1 MNVLGIGETVIDRVQ
16 IEQTMQT
23 KQHVGGTVA
32 AALVV
37 LVRLGI
43 DCTLVTTI
51 GKDRA
56 GMTVRRALRK
66 EGIRTVYRIAGR
78 TKINTMVVVN
88 HTTGERRKDRDGVE
102 HEPITAIDPAL
113 IQGADLIILDR
124 HEPLAFQEVLQHKR
138 PETKLLIDP
147 STEVSD
153 HTLAMMKHAECPI
166 VPIETLAQLSSR
178 NLLEAL
184 DILHTICSKPVVVT
198 AGPLGSVLFSG
209 DRVEVIA
216 PLSVKSVDATGA
228 GDVYR
233 GAYGYG
239 ILQGWSERRAAQYAN
254 AVAAAQCTQVG
265 NLTAIPEGAQLL
277 QLARELGEPPA
288 LHLRAIN
295 EHFLQLLPTK
305 QPTTV

>member
-16 IEQTMQT
+16 IEETLQT
-23 KQHVGGTVA
+23 KQHVGGTVT

-37 LVRLGI
+37 LARLGV
-43 DCTLVTTI
+43 DCTFVTTI

-66 EGIRTVYRIAGR
+66 EGIRAIYRVAGR

-88 HTTGERRKDRDGVE
+88 RVTGERRKDRGAVE
-102 HEPITAIDPAL
+102 HQPIANIDPVL
-113 IQGADLIILDR
+113 IQQADLIILDR
-124 HEPLAFQEVLQHKR
+124 HEPLAFQEVLRHKR
-138 PETKLLIDP
+138 PEAKLLIDP

-166 VPIETLAQLSSR
+166 VPIETLAQLSSH
-178 NLLEAL
+178 NLLDAL
-184 DILHTICSKPVVVT
+184 DALHAICSKPVVVT

-209 DRVEVIA
+209 DRIEVV
-216 PLSVKSVDATGA
+216 PSMSVQAVDATGA

-233 GAYGYG
+233 GAYAYG
-239 ILQGWSERRAAQYAN
+239 ILQGWSERRAAEYAN
-254 AVAAAQCTQVG
+254 AVAATQCTRVG
-265 NLTAIPEGAQLL
+265 NLTAIPEKLTL
-277 QLARELGEPPA
+277 VQLATEPRA
-288 LHLRAIN
+288 VQAIRLRDIS
-295 EHFLQLLPTK
+295 EHFQQLLPIK